1 MATAPTPNESREVH
15 SWEAHIC
22 DHITPYLEPFQD
34 PVQCLDF
41 LSHTGT
47 ICLELFN
54 RLPQNSRAIAID
66 ESRENL
72 SRFHEKLAKH
82 PANIFLRKQTLQN
95 HPFGESVFDL
105 VWGVWAYRHPSQ
117 LSRILRTLYST
128 IKPGGTLVCALPLHG
143 SFSALYQFIQ
153 EAQDPQQDTSVFAT
167 REEFPSIAACQK
179 FIEEAGLIW
188 QSSTQASFEL
198 TTDISDLHSSFLMQE
213 LFEVWGYGSSNISN
227 MFEKALIQN
236 ETTSLD
242 ISVELGVFCATKA

>member
-1 MATAPTPNESREVH
+1 M
-15 SWEAHIC
+15 
-22 DHITPYLEPFQD
+22 
-34 PVQCLDF
+34 DF
-41 LSHTGT
+41 LSHDGS
-47 ICLELFN
+47 ICLELFSH
-54 RLPQNSRAIAID
+54 LPENSRVIAID

-72 SRFHEKLAKH
+72 SRFHEKLSKR
-82 PANIFLRKQTLQN
+82 PANIFLRKQALQN

-117 LSRILRTLYST
+117 LSRTLRTLYST
-128 IKPGGTLVCALPLHG
+128 MKPGGTLVCALPLHG

-188 QSSTQASFEL
+188 KSSTQASFEL
-198 TTDISDLHSSFLMQE
+198 TTDMSDLDSSFLMQE
-213 LFEVWGYGSSNISN
+213 LFDVWGYGSSNIAN

-236 ETTSLD
+236 ETGSLD